1 MKEEELIKKWLNDEL
16 SPEELEA
23 FKKLDAYSSYV
34 KLSEKAS
41 HFKAPKFNE
50 AESLE
55 HLKFRIK
62 SKSSKHFTSRF
73 FAGLIAVF
81 IIVFAVVKLLNKE
94 TALETY
100 TTEVAASEIIHL
112 PDQSEIN
119 LSANSSVSYDSQKWS
134 QNRNLTLKGEAFFK
148 VKKGEKFTVNTYHG
162 AIEVLGTQ
170 FNVKSRNYGFE
181 VTCFEGS
188 VGVTIDD
195 KQHILEEKDQ
205 LVLTHNSVKKTQTH
219 FETPDWTRN
228 STVLKSTPLEDVLK
242 EFENYYDVDFETS
255 SINTSRLY
263 TGSFTHSNIEIALK
277 SITLPLDLTYKIKD
291 KKVILTNK

>member
-55 HLKFRIK
+55 HLKFRTK

-94 TALETY
+94 STLETY

-277 SITLPLDLTYKIKD
+277 SITLPLDLTYNIKD